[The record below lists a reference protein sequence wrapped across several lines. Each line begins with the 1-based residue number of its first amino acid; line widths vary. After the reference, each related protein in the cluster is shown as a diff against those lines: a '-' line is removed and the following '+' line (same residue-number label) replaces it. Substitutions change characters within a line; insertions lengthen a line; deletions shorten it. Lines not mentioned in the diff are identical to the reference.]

1 MVPVCII
8 NEIKFIRIYG
18 VDPVRKTRPK
28 SKKWMNLI
36 QKKLLI
42 NIQVVV
48 DIANN
53 HLKILVNNPGQ
64 FSPQKEV
71 GLKLGNFYY
80 F

>member
-1 MVPVCII
+1 
-8 NEIKFIRIYG
+8 
-18 VDPVRKTRPK
+18 
-28 SKKWMNLI
+28 MNLI